1 MNIKP
6 NMKTRKH
13 SNKTGT
19 KRTTR
24 QQTVRNTA
32 PSPGGDWLYGRHA
45 VVAALNNP
53 RRHCRRLL
61 MTAEVSRSLGETARP
76 GPTSETVDRNRLN
89 DLMPGAVHQGIAL
102 LADPLPAPDLAEAT
116 SPLPDRINTVLVLD
130 QISDPHNVGAIL
142 RSADAFAAR
151 AIVTTDRNAPTA
163 TGALAK
169 AASGALERVPMV
181 RVANLAQAM
190 DSLGELGY
198 WRIGLAAG
206 GERDI
211 ADCHDFGNVAL
222 VLGAEGKGLR
232 RLTATK
238 CDLLA
243 RIHMPGPM
251 TSLNV
256 SNAAAVALYE
266 LRRRP

>member
-6 NMKTRKH
+6 NMSTRKH

-19 KRTTR
+19 KRASR
-24 QQTVRNTA
+24 QQSGRNPA
-32 PSPGGDWLYGRHA
+32 PPVGDWLYGRHA
-45 VVAALNNP
+45 VLAALNNP
-53 RRHCRRLL
+53 GRRCRRLL
-61 MTAEVSRSLGETARP
+61 MTAEVSRSLGDTVRP
-76 GPTSETVDRNRLN
+76 GPAPETVDRNRLN

-102 LADPLPAPDLAEAT
+102 LADPLPAPDLAHAT
-116 SPLPDRINTVLVLD
+116 TPHSGRNNTVLVLD
-130 QISDPHNVGAIL
+130 QVSDPHNVGAIL

-151 AIVTTDRNAPTA
+151 AIVTTDRNAPAA

-169 AASGALERVPMV
+169 AASGALERVPVV
-181 RVANLAQAM
+181 RVANLAQAL

-198 WRIGLAAG
+198 WRIGLAADG
-206 GERDI
+206 DRELAGCR
-211 ADCHDFGNVAL
+211 DFGNVAL
-222 VLGAEGKGLR
+222 ILGAEGKGLR

-243 RIHMPGPM
+243 RIDMPGPM

-266 LRRRP
+266 LSRRP